1 MKIALGIE
9 YYGGGFSGWQHQAR
23 AAGVQTVLE
32 EALGKVAAQPVRLVC
47 AGRTDAGVHASQQV
61 AHFETAALRPMR
73 AWVLG
78 ANACLPPTVSVL
90 WAREVEADFHARFS
104 ALART
109 YRYYILNRPVRSAC
123 CAGRVS
129 WIRRALEPEPM
140 QLAAAQLLGEHDFT
154 SFRAA
159 ACQAHSPM
167 RTIHCLHI
175 ERRGEML
182 RFVVTANAF
191 LYRMVRNIIGVLM
204 KIGLGHHSPEWAGEV
219 LRARDRTLAGVTA
232 SPDGLYLH
240 HIRYPERYAFPAPSE
255 PFVVF

>member
-9 YYGGGFSGWQHQAR
+9 YYGGDFSGWQHQAR
-23 AAGVQTVLE
+23 GAGVQTVLE
-32 EALGKVAAQPVRLVC
+32 EALGRVAAQPVRLVC

-61 AHFETAALRPMR
+61 AHFETTALRPAH
-73 AWVLG
+73 AWMLG
-78 ANACLPPTVSVL
+78 ANAWLPPTVSVL
-90 WAREVEADFHARFS
+90 WARKVEADFHARFS

-109 YRYYILNRPVRSAC
+109 YRYYILNRRVRPAC
-123 CAGRVS
+123 YAGRVS
-129 WIRRALEPEPM
+129 WIRTALEPEPM

-167 RTIHCLHI
+167 RTIHCLQI
-175 ERRGEML
+175 ERRAEML
-182 RFVVTANAF
+182 RFVITANAF
-191 LYRMVRNIIGVLM
+191 LYRMVRNIIGVLV
-204 KIGLGHHSPEWAGEV
+204 KIGSGHHAPEWAGEV
-219 LRARDRTLAGVTA
+219 LRARDRRFAAVTA

-240 HIRYPERYAFPAPSE
+240 HIRYPERHAFPVPSE